1 MAKLTEEKRA
11 QIVEILNQTLADV
24 VVLYVKTR
32 NFHWNVEAP
41 NFYELHKLFESQY
54 ETLDDNMDN
63 IAERARALQG
73 RAAGSLAE
81 YLKIARL
88 KEAKGKPDA
97 RKMLAE
103 LLADHE
109 AVANQLRK
117 DVETVGDLGDVSTE
131 DFLTGLIE
139 GHEKMAWM
147 LRSSLR

>member
-1 MAKLTEEKRA
+1 MAKLSEEKRV
-11 QIVEILNQTLADV
+11 QIVEILNHTLADV
-24 VVLYVKTR
+24 VLLYIKTR

-54 ETLDDNMDN
+54 ETLDENMDD

-81 YLKIARL
+81 FLKIARL
-88 KEAKGKPDA
+88 KESKGKPDA

-109 AVANQLRK
+109 TLANQLRK
-117 DVETVGDLGDVSTE
+117 DVDTVGNLGDVSTE